1 MGAERKFYSIKQ
13 QAGADTAEI
22 YIYDQ
27 IGENWWTGGGITALN
42 FIREISAL
50 NVRNI
55 NVRINSPGGSVFDG
69 HAIYNAL
76 KRHPANITTY
86 NDSEA
91 SSIASVIFLA
101 GNKKVMASNALF
113 MIHLPTCE
121 CGGDASDMRKMADL
135 LDACRDTAV
144 AVYRENCSMTD
155 AEIIAAME
163 AETYYTAEQALAIGF
178 IDEIGVELKLAACAG
193 DRTALGYRRPPENH
207 VVTVEVEV
215 KVGDGTSDTEIEA
228 PDEPDNPTAQA
239 AATKAPVA
247 AHQEVVV
254 MTVAATAPANGARDF
269 SKEAVE
275 IVTMCNTSGCSD
287 RAAGFISAQLSPDQA
302 GKQILDLFHSGAIAA
317 PAAEA
322 APLVDMGRNAKNYS
336 YAKAIA
342 AGLEL
347 REGRTASGFEVEI
360 HQEICKKLPQNYA
373 AKGGIFVP
381 QRVQNTALTTTGTN
395 TGKETVFQEY
405 GEFIDIL
412 RNMMGT
418 TRMGARILTGLVGPI
433 AFPKQT
439 GASTLYWTGE
449 NSGSDVTVSNVT
461 FGSVTMS
468 PKTCMATGALSRQL
482 IIQST
487 PDVEGIIRN
496 DLAMIHALGWD
507 LAAIHGTG
515 QNNQPLGL
523 YGQASVN
530 AVAMGGVPTFGKLVD
545 MATAIATYNALF
557 GNTGFLTNPLMAGK
571 LMQTLVASAAGSRMI
586 WEGTHI
592 EGVVAG
598 FSACATNQVSAALG
612 SGNDEIGILFGNWSD
627 LMIGMWGALEILVDP
642 YSMKKQGLLE
652 ITSFQMAD
660 VAARRGESFSKAT
673 GAKIA

>member
-1 MGAERKFYSIKQ
+1 MTPDRKYWEIKNSAEGAPAELWIYEQI
-13 QAGADTAEI
+13 GADWFSEGVTAK
-22 YIYDQ
+22 DLCKQ
-27 IGENWWTGGGITALN
+27 LAQ
-42 FIREISAL
+42 L
-50 NVRNI
+50 NVMNI
-55 NVRINSPGGSVFDG
+55 DVHINSPGGSVVDG
-69 HAIYNAL
+69 LAIYNAL
-76 KRHPANITTY
+76 ERHPATVTCYI
-86 NDSEA
+86 DGLA
-91 SSIASVIFLA
+91 ASIASVIALA
-101 GNKKVMASNALF
+101 GNRVVMADNALF
-113 MIHLPTCE
+113 MIHNPWGCAQ
-121 CGGDASDMRKMADL
+121 GDSNEMRKMADL
-135 LDACRDTAV
+135 LDKFRDSIV
-144 AVYRENCSMTD
+144 GVYAKKCGMAD
-155 AEIIAAME
+155 AEIIAAMD
-163 AETYYTAEQALAIGF
+163 AETWMNAEEAQAFGF
-178 IDEIGVELKLAACAG
+178 VDEISGQLAMAAMSF
-193 DRTALGYRRPPENH
+193 DVAALGFRKAPAAI
-207 VVTVEVEV
+207 V
-215 KVGDGTSDTEIEA
+215 KPAA
-228 PDEPDNPTAQA
+228 PTNEPADSSALTQ
-239 AATKAPVA
+239 APVA
-247 AHQEVVV
+247 KIMEVVV
-254 MTVAATAPANGARDF
+254 MTQAAAAPATGARDF

-275 IVTMCNTSGCSD
+275 IVTMCNTSGCSNK
-287 RAAGFISAQLSPDQA
+287 AADFIAAQLSPDQV

-317 PAAEA
+317 PASEA
-322 APLVDMGRNAKNYS
+322 APIVDMGREAKNYS
-336 YAKAIA
+336 YARAIA

-347 REGRTASGFEVEI
+347 REGRAASGLEVDI

-373 AKGGIFVP
+373 AKGGIFIP

-439 GASTLYWTGE
+439 GASTLVWTGE
-449 NSGSDVTVSNVT
+449 NSGSDISASNVT
-461 FGSVTMS
+461 FGSVTMT

-507 LAAIHGTG
+507 LAALHGTG

-523 YGQASVN
+523 YGQTGVN

-571 LMQTLVASAAGSRMI
+571 LMQTLVASAAGSKMI

-598 FSACATNQVSAALG
+598 FAACATNQVSAALG